1 VIAQQKQADLQGIN
15 ILYLAHAE
23 RPLCKRLPPFYP
35 PLGLS
40 ACLFMTFY
48 LSGVCLK
55 QHSLTKSLDI

>member
-1 VIAQQKQADLQGIN
+1 MIALQKKVDLQGIN

-48 LSGVCLK
+48 
-55 QHSLTKSLDI
+55 